1 MSTPPD
7 VPTGPFSGQAI
18 GPYLVH
24 EVIGE
29 SQWGQIYR
37 ATQSHIGRTVALKVL
52 SPELIGL
59 PGKVDHFLEESRA
72 AAHIV
77 HGHIVSVFEAGRDGD
92 VYYCAM
98 EFMDGPT
105 LTEFLAE
112 PAPSA
117 TDDTEAGGVQVN
129 EHHLLLVIAHVASA
143 LDYLWQRQIP
153 HPPPT
158 ADQILIN
165 RDGVVKIRNVELA
178 GHAPSPSM
186 AHDIQT
192 LGRTVAELA
201 NQIGPVSKP
210 VSELVERMLGV
221 NGRKPFATLAALA
234 EEATALDRKLF
245 PPPAAEVRI
254 GKITQRKTHPLVYV
268 GIGIVLVV
276 IGGAVALWVLQRD
289 KPAGP
294 TVPRPADLGEMVLIA
309 AGEFVFQE
317 GQTTNLPAFWI
328 DKYEVTIGQY
338 KEFLDALAG
347 GATVEAH
354 PFQPRNKTYRPEFW
368 DRMIFAIENGVLF
381 NGAPLFWDSPVFG
394 VDWFDARAYA
404 LWRGKR
410 LPTEHEWEKA
420 ARGTDGR
427 LYPWGNEPDLSRVN
441 AGRPTGPNFWE
452 LVYLPAGDISPFGIH
467 GMAGN
472 VAEWTATTPT
482 RATAVVRGGS
492 WQSEDPRVTLRQ
504 EQIRRDFRSGTI
516 GFRCARDVADASATA
531 RGSSTQ

>member
-1 MSTPPD
+1 MSLLSD
-7 VPTGPFSGQAI
+7 SSTGPLTGSRM
-18 GPYLVH
+18 GPYEVH
-24 EVIGE
+24 EVIGQ
-29 SQWGQIYR
+29 SQWGHIYR
-37 ATQSHIGRTVALKVL
+37 ATQAHISRTVALKIL
-52 SPELIGL
+52 RPELVSL
-59 PGKVDHFLEESRA
+59 PGKVEHFLEESRA

-98 EFMDGPT
+98 EYLDGPP
-105 LTEFLAE
+105 LHEFLVKTVEHTAE
-112 PAPSA
+112 NEDDAGSA
-117 TDDTEAGGVQVN
+117 TTVEVD

-143 LDYLWQRQIP
+143 LDYLWERNIP

-158 ADQILIN
+158 KDQILIN

-186 AHDIQT
+186 SHDMQT
-192 LGRTVAELA
+192 LGLTVAELA
-201 NQIGPVSKP
+201 NQIAPVSKP
-210 VSELVERMLGV
+210 VSELVERLLRV
-221 NGRKPFATLAALA
+221 TGRKPFPSLAAVA

-254 GKITQRKTHPLVYV
+254 GKITTPKTHPLVYAGV
-268 GIGIVLVV
+268 GLLVV
-276 IGGAVALWVLQRD
+276 VVLGLAALWWAQRG
-289 KPAGP
+289 KQATEGP
-294 TVPRPADLGEMVLIA
+294 PRPADLGEMVLIA
-309 AGEFVFQE
+309 AGSFLFQD

-338 KEFLDALAG
+338 KEFLDALAA
-347 GATVEAH
+347 GATVEPH
-354 PFQPRNKTYRPEFW
+354 PFQPKNKTYRPEFW
-368 DRMIFAIENGVLF
+368 DRMVAAIEHGLPF
-381 NGAPLFWDSPVFG
+381 NGSPLHWDSPIFG

-427 LYPWGNEPDLSRVN
+427 LYPWGNESDLTRAN
-441 AGRPTGPNFWE
+441 AGRAKGPNFWE
-452 LVYLPAGDISPFGIH
+452 RVYLPASDISPFGIH

-482 RATAVVRGGS
+482 RGTAVVRGGS
-492 WQSEDPRVTLRQ
+492 WQSEDPRVTLRDAQ
-504 EQIRRDFRSGTI
+504 VRREFRSAAI
-516 GFRCARDVADASATA
+516 GFRCARDADQASPS
-531 RGSSTQ
+531 GP

>member
-1 MSTPPD
+1 MSMAAD
-7 VPTGPFSGQAI
+7 NLTGPFSGQTI
-18 GPYLVH
+18 GPYEVH
-24 EVIGE
+24 EVIGQ

-52 SPELIGL
+52 SPELVGL

-98 EFMDGPT
+98 EYLDGPP
-105 LTEFLAE
+105 LPEFLTDVVSVPTE
-112 PAPSA
+112 TTNSA
-117 TDDTEAGGVQVN
+117 VAQVN
-129 EHHLLLVIAHVASA
+129 EHHLLQVIAHVASA

-153 HPPPT
+153 HPQPT
-158 ADQILIN
+158 ADQILIS

-178 GHAPSPSM
+178 GHTPSPSV

-192 LGRTVAELA
+192 LGLTVAELA

-221 NGRKPFATLAALA
+221 NGRKPFTTLTALT

-254 GKITQRKTHPLVYV
+254 GKIEQRKTHPLVYV
-268 GIGIVLVV
+268 GIGIVVAVV
-276 IGGAVALWVLQRD
+276 AGGAALWFLQRED
-289 KPAGP
+289 TTQP
-294 TVPRPADLGEMVLIA
+294 TLPPPADLGEMVQVA
-309 AGEFVFQE
+309 AGEFVFQD

-328 DKYEVTIGQY
+328 DKYEVTIRQY
-338 KEFLDALAG
+338 KEFLDALDA

-354 PFQPRNKTYRPEFW
+354 PFQPRNKSHRPEFW
-368 DRMIFAIENGVLF
+368 DRMIMAIEHGLLF
-381 NGAPLFWDSPVFG
+381 NGSPLRWESPIFG

-427 LYPWGNEPDLSRVN
+427 LYPWGNDLDLSRVN
-441 AGRPTGPNFWE
+441 AGRAKGPNFWE
-452 LVYLPAGDISPFGIH
+452 LVYLPAGDVSPFNVH

-472 VAEWTATTPT
+472 VAEWTATSLA
-482 RATAVVRGGS
+482 RGTAVVRGGS
-492 WQSEDPRVTLRQ
+492 WQSEDPRVTTRQ
-504 EQIRRDFRSGTI
+504 DRVRWEFRSPAI
-516 GFRCARDVADASATA
+516 GFRCARDVADAPTNPAASHAP
-531 RGSSTQ
+531 